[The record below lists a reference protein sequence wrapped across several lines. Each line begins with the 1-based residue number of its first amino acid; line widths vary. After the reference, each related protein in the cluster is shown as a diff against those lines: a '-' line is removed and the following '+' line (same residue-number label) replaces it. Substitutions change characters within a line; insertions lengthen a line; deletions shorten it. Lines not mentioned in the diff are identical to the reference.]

1 MSGKSTFIVVLCLFD
16 RSGAENVCVMYLT
29 ARPSEENKG
38 MVIKLQK
45 YRKGM

>member
-16 RSGAENVCVMYLT
+16 RGGAENVRVMYLT
-29 ARPSEENKG
+29 ARPSEKNKG